1 MIIAFTGTPNLGQ
14 TFMDWSFNY
23 LSGVNSVFQPKNGG
37 WVDLQHSPIGE
48 QNAHLYKKNH
58 PVTLGEIESFI
69 QDARVA
75 ERQSTHPITF
85 FPIILDVDK
94 TSNPMDRDEEL
105 INIYKSML
113 DLLVNEKIKIFMVKP
128 TRQYPY
134 LNERI
139 SKEMTEK
146 DTIKSLY
153 FGLDNPSIKQ
163 IRENVSM
170 RIMTKRKRWLSKV
183 AEFHDWSESKIEKTF
198 TECEWITDTE
208 KCVKDILEQVDI
220 TLDQNRIESWRIEKE
235 KWVAKMTA
243 LETWYEK
250 DLPYI
255 AKSIVDKN
263 DLEIGRNEKLDIFGQ
278 SMLMAYLMKNHN
290 KRLVLPDDHFPENTR
305 DLHRFLK

>member
-1 MIIAFTGTPNLGQ
+1 
-14 TFMDWSFNY
+14 
-23 LSGVNSVFQPKNGG
+23 
-37 WVDLQHSPIGE
+37 
-48 QNAHLYKKNH
+48 
-58 PVTLGEIESFI
+58 
-69 QDARVA
+69 
-75 ERQSTHPITF
+75 
-85 FPIILDVDK
+85 
-94 TSNPMDRDEEL
+94 
-105 INIYKSML
+105 ML

-134 LNERI
+134 FNERI

-208 KCVKDILEQVDI
+208 KCVKDILKQVDI